1 MSPTGPD
8 RDDPPRPALR
18 LPWAHSDRLLP
29 RRVVRPLQEFLRSS
43 TASAFPLFC
52 AAVVALAWANS
63 PWWRTYERLWA
74 TTLTVGV
81 GRWAINEDLRFWV
94 GEGLMTFFFLL
105 AGLEIK
111 RELVTGELR
120 DRRAAIVPVAAAVGG
135 MVVPAVIYLVA
146 TSGTPAADGWGMAM
160 PTDLAFALAIVV
172 IAMRSAPPGIRPFLL
187 TLAIADDLLTIV
199 VVALFYAGSVSW
211 LPLALAV
218 VSVAAMIAC
227 ERAHVR
233 HLLVYLVLGALTW
246 LFAYHAGAHPALVG
260 AVLGLLAP
268 AVPFQRPAD
277 VSAAAHRIADET
289 SDHPDPPDEDAASW
303 LELARLSHEAVSP
316 LARIEHELLP
326 WVNLA
331 ALPLFGLAN
340 AGVRLSG
347 GWWSPTTA
355 RLVVGLIVARLAGKV
370 AGIVGACWLVA
381 RLRLGRIP
389 GPGGLGAP
397 AAAAAAAGAPF
408 TVSLFVASSVFPEGS
423 PPLAAAR
430 LGILLSIVVSGM
442 GAFVITRA
450 GGVRPARSDRAR

>member
-1 MSPTGPD
+1 MTGIDPTP
-8 RDDPPRPALR
+8 LR
-18 LPWAHSDRLLP
+18 LPWSRSDRAFP
-29 RRVVRPLQEFLRSS
+29 RTVVRPLQEFLRSS
-43 TASAFPLFC
+43 TASALPLFC

-135 MVVPAVIYLVA
+135 MVVPAAIYLVA
-146 TSGTPAADGWGMAM
+146 TSGTPAADGGGMAM

-172 IAMRSAPPGIRPFLL
+172 IASRSAPPGIRPFLL

-199 VVALFYAGSVSW
+199 VVAVFYAESVSW

-246 LFAYHAGAHPALVG
+246 LFAYHAGVHPALVG

-289 SDHPDPPDEDAASW
+289 SDHPDPPDEDAVSW

-331 ALPLFGLAN
+331 ALPLFALAN

-423 PPLAAAR
+423 PLLAAAR
-430 LGILLSIVVSGM
+430 LGILLSIVVSGV
-442 GAFVITRA
+442 GALVITRA
-450 GGVRPARSDRAR
+450 GRVRLARSARAR

>member
-1 MSPTGPD
+1 MTDVDPSP
-8 RDDPPRPALR
+8 LR
-18 LPWAHSDRLLP
+18 LPWSRSDRAFP
-29 RRVVRPLQEFLRSS
+29 RTVVRPLQEFLRSS
-43 TASAFPLFC
+43 TASALPLFC

-63 PWWRTYERLWA
+63 PWWRSYERLWA

-199 VVALFYAGSVSW
+199 VVAVFYAGSVSW
-211 LPLALAV
+211 LPLGLALL
-218 VSVAAMIAC
+218 SVAAMIAC

-233 HLLVYLVLGALTW
+233 HLLVYVVLGVLTW
-246 LFAYHAGAHPALVG
+246 LFAYHAGVHPALVG

-268 AVPFQRPAD
+268 ALPFQRPAD

-331 ALPLFGLAN
+331 ALPLFALAN

-370 AGIVGACWLVA
+370 VGIVGACWLVA

-423 PPLAAAR
+423 PLLAAAR
-430 LGILLSIVVSGM
+430 LGILLSIVVSGV

-450 GGVRPARSDRAR
+450 GHVRPARSGGAR

>member
-1 MSPTGPD
+1 MTGIDPTP
-8 RDDPPRPALR
+8 LR
-18 LPWAHSDRLLP
+18 LPWSRSDRAFP
-29 RRVVRPLQEFLRSS
+29 RTVVRPLQEFLRSS
-43 TASAFPLFC
+43 TASALPLFC

-172 IAMRSAPPGIRPFLL
+172 IAIRSAPPGIRPFLL

-199 VVALFYAGSVSW
+199 VVAVFYAGSVSW

-246 LFAYHAGAHPALVG
+246 LFAYHAGVHPALVG

-331 ALPLFGLAN
+331 ALPLFALAN

-423 PPLAAAR
+423 PLLAAAR
-430 LGILLSIVVSGM
+430 LGILLSVVVSGL

-450 GGVRPARSDRAR
+450 GRVRPARSGRAR

>member
-1 MSPTGPD
+1 MTDTDPSP
-8 RDDPPRPALR
+8 LR
-18 LPWAHSDRLLP
+18 LPWSRSDRAFP
-29 RRVVRPLQEFLRSS
+29 RTVVRPLQEFLRSS
-43 TASAFPLFC
+43 TASALPLFC

-120 DRRAAIVPVAAAVGG
+120 DRRTAFVPVAAAVGG

-199 VVALFYAGSVSW
+199 VVAVFYAGSVSW

-233 HLLVYLVLGALTW
+233 HLLVYLLLGALTW
-246 LFAYHAGAHPALVG
+246 LFAYHGGVHPALVG

-268 AVPFQRPAD
+268 ALPFQRPAD

-397 AAAAAAAGAPF
+397 AAAAAAAGAAF

-423 PPLAAAR
+423 PLLAAAR
-430 LGILLSIVVSGM
+430 LGILLSIVVSGV

-450 GGVRPARSDRAR
+450 GRVRPARSGRAR